1 MASADD
7 RRGAVL
13 LLLLAL
19 VGAIVRIIGLGS
31 GPPGEVGYRPAG
43 GDRPQRDSVAVSAER
58 LTRPLAAG
66 ERLDV
71 DVVGADQLT
80 RLPRIGPV
88 LAARIVEDRREHG
101 AFGSLEGLGRVS
113 GVGPTVLESIA
124 PHARFS
130 GRAGPSR
137 GPRSAKTKVSLNTA
151 SAGVLEQL
159 PGVGPA
165 RARAIIE
172 DRRRNG
178 RYQVI
183 EDLARVPG
191 IGPATIER
199 LRSVA
204 TVR

>member
-1 MASADD
+1 MATTDD
-7 RRGAVL
+7 RHGALL

-19 VGAIVRIIGLGS
+19 AGVIVRIIGLGS
-31 GPPGEVGYRPAG
+31 GSPGEVGYRPAG
-43 GDRPQRDSVAVSAER
+43 EERPGRDSVAVSAER
-58 LTRPLAAG
+58 LMRPLTAG
-66 ERLDV
+66 ERIDV
-71 DVVGADQLT
+71 DVVGADELT
-80 RLPRIGPV
+80 RLPRIGPA
-88 LAARIVEDRREHG
+88 LAARIVEDRRVRG
-101 AFGSLEGLGRVS
+101 AFGTLEELSRVS
-113 GVGPTVLESIA
+113 GIGGTVLKSIT
-124 PHARFS
+124 PHVRFS
-130 GRAGPSR
+130 GRVGPPR
-137 GPRSAKTKVSLNTA
+137 GARGAKSKVSLNTA

-183 EDLARVPG
+183 EDLARIPG

>member
-1 MASADD
+1 MATNDD
-7 RRGAVL
+7 RHGALL

-19 VGAIVRIIGLGS
+19 AGAIVRIIGLGS
-31 GPPGEVGYRPAG
+31 GSPGEVGYRSAG
-43 GDRPQRDSVAVSAER
+43 EERPGRDAVAVSAER
-58 LTRPLAAG
+58 LMRPLAAG
-66 ERLDV
+66 ERIDV
-71 DVVGADQLT
+71 DVVGADELT
-80 RLPRIGPV
+80 RLPRIGPA
-88 LAARIVEDRREHG
+88 LAARIVDDRRTHG
-101 AFGSLEGLGRVS
+101 AFGALEELSRVPGIGR
-113 GVGPTVLESIA
+113 TVLEAITS
-124 PHARFS
+124 HVRFS
-130 GRAGPSR
+130 GRVEPSR
-137 GPRSAKTKVSLNTA
+137 SARGAKSKVSLNTA
-151 SAGVLEQL
+151 SAGDLEQL

-165 RARAIIE
+165 RALAIIE

>member
-1 MASADD
+1 MATADD
-7 RRGAVL
+7 RHGALL

-19 VGAIVRIIGLGS
+19 AGAIVRIIGLDS
-31 GPPGEVGYRPAG
+31 GAPGELGYRPG
-43 GDRPQRDSVAVSAER
+43 GEERPQRDSVAVSAER
-58 LTRPLAAG
+58 LQRPLAAG
-66 ERLDV
+66 ERVDV
-71 DVVGADQLT
+71 DVVGADELT
-80 RLPRIGPV
+80 RLPRIGPA
-88 LAARIVEDRREHG
+88 LAARIVEDRRVHG
-101 AFGSLEGLGRVS
+101 AFGSLERLSRVS
-113 GVGPTVLESIA
+113 GIGRAVLEA
-124 PHARFS
+124 VTPYARFS
-130 GRAGPSR
+130 GRVGPPG
-137 GPRSAKTKVSLNTA
+137 GPRGAKTKVSLNTA
-151 SAGVLEQL
+151 SAVVLEQL

-183 EDLARVPG
+183 EDLARVQG